1 MSETFKE
8 FLKKKMFYGV
18 EDVSGKEWI
27 ISHGGNPKAM
37 ESIMIIDLGEWAWQE
52 CYKYCAKEAS
62 PKMKLDFLKKV
73 HPVLL
78 EIAIAC
84 LGKRKIKLLLR
95 Y

>member
-1 MSETFKE
+1 MSENFKE
-8 FLKKKMFYGV
+8 FLKRTSLPAEKH
-18 EDVSGKEWI
+18 GKFRSVNVGSAI
-27 ISHGGNPKAM
+27 LIK
-37 ESIMIIDLGEWAWQE
+37 DLGEWAWQE

-62 PKMKLDFLKKV
+62 PKMKLDFLKEV

-84 LGKRKIKLLLR
+84 LGKRKIKLLLH